1 MQVTK
6 KRLLFLFFCFFTLSA
21 FSQPF
26 IDEIKAYKKADSM
39 YAPAKNAILFVG
51 SSSFRLWKDYSTYF
65 PGYPIINRGVGG
77 ASLPDIIRYT
87 NDIIIPYRP
96 KQIVVYCG
104 ENDFNVADTVTATVV
119 TNRFKTLFYAIRA
132 QLPKVSIAFVS
143 IKPSPSRSKYRS
155 AIIEANAA
163 IEQFLKKQKRT
174 AFIDIFSDM
183 LGEDGKPIPDLF
195 LKDSLHMNTN
205 GYTIWQKKMI
215 TYLKQ

>member
-6 KRLLFLFFCFFTLSA
+6 KRILFIFSYLFTLSA

-26 IDEIKAYKKADSM
+26 ISEINAYKKADSM

-51 SSSFRLWKDYSTYF
+51 SSSFRLWKDYSMYF

-87 NDIIIPYRP
+87 NDIIIPYHP
-96 KQIVVYCG
+96 KQVVIYCG
-104 ENDFNVADTVTATVV
+104 ENDFASSDSVTVLVV

-132 QLPKVSIAFVS
+132 QLPKVPIAFVS

-155 AIIEANAA
+155 AIIETNAA
-163 IEQFLKKQKRT
+163 IEQFLKRQKRT
-174 AFIDIFSDM
+174 AFINVWDDM
-183 LGEDGKPIPDLF
+183 VDANGIPLPDLF
-195 LKDSLHMNTN
+195 LKDSLHMNAS
-205 GYTIWQKKMI
+205 GYAIWQKKI
-215 TYLKQ
+215 KPYLK